1 MKKRIFTAIIVFLL
15 LVIMFTL
22 PAAADIGP
30 KPSVV
35 IKFKGLEGESYF
47 VTLLS
52 ERDHYGP
59 WSSNKEY
66 SPIYGSEEVW
76 EKFSSYSDPD
86 GYRFIGYFSDC
97 SGGDT
102 FSWTYY
108 PPERFKILIYFPEY
122 DRFVLSPGSYERYAF
137 DSYYTVDARN
147 IDLKSASLSSGELV
161 VKRTYD
167 YKWEALSLLCRIAA
181 TVCVELLVALPFGF
195 KGRRQLVIIAATN
208 LATQTVLNVL
218 LNLVN
223 YNLGPYAFVF
233 SYVWMELAVFLIE
246 GAVYARLLSRGKGG
260 ISKKRTWLYA
270 LAANCV
276 SFAAGMIIAKW
287 LPGIF

>member
-1 MKKRIFTAIIVFLL
+1 M
-15 LVIMFTL
+15 
-22 PAAADIGP
+22 
-30 KPSVV
+30 
-35 IKFKGLEGESYF
+35 
-47 VTLLS
+47 
-52 ERDHYGP
+52 
-59 WSSNKEY
+59 
-66 SPIYGSEEVW
+66 
-76 EKFSSYSDPD
+76 
-86 GYRFIGYFSDC
+86 
-97 SGGDT
+97 
-102 FSWTYY
+102 
-108 PPERFKILIYFPEY
+108 
-122 DRFVLSPGSYERYAF
+122 
-137 DSYYTVDARN
+137 
-147 IDLKSASLSSGELV
+147 
-161 VKRTYD
+161 
-167 YKWEALSLLCRIAA
+167 
-181 TVCVELLVALPFGF
+181 
-195 KGRRQLVIIAATN
+195 IIAATN